1 DDTGTFQA
9 VSNADRKD
17 YLDELGH
24 GGDDDNESN
33 RWVSAVWDYIFIK
46 FFYVV
51 FKIVEAVVIAIPI
64 ILVQLLNLIAQ
75 LLVLIMI
82 LLFPIAPLVSF
93 VPAMQDIIFG
103 VFKVMF
109 GGLAFPAIT

>member
-1 DDTGTFQA
+1 DSLADNYIAQTSYTAYVFVNTGQENGKYKDSKTGEEKTFDDSQVLGSLDDTGTFQA

-46 FFYVV
+46 FFY
-51 FKIVEAVVIAIPI
+51 
-64 ILVQLLNLIAQ
+64 
-75 LLVLIMI
+75 
-82 LLFPIAPLVSF
+82 
-93 VPAMQDIIFG
+93 
-103 VFKVMF
+103 
-109 GGLAFPAIT
+109 